1 MSHSEIARAA
11 IQNFGDGARER
22 LEADICRTAF
32 GLATLKKSPVALISL
47 PKIFILNSCDE
58 NSNLCSILE
67 SLSEKHP
74 FSTIS
79 RGLKGNDDS
88 GISVVLDTKVEIK
101 DFKGILVANHES
113 QFKG

>member
-1 MSHSEIARAA
+1 MSHPDIARVA
-11 IQNFGDGARER
+11 IQNFGDGARVR

-32 GLATLKKSPVALISL
+32 GLAVLKKSPVALISL
-47 PKIFILNSCDE
+47 PKIFILKSCDE
-58 NSNLCSILE
+58 ISKLCPVLE

-79 RGLKGNDDS
+79 RGLKSKDDS
-88 GISVVLDTKVEIK
+88 GISVVLDDKVEIE